1 MFIVYK
7 TTNRITSEYYI
18 GVHKTVDPIFDGYFG
33 SGRRILRSVKKYGKD
48 NFVRTTLYEYDDPDE
63 KLAFDKEQEILCHL
77 LNDPLCLNLGPG
89 GKGGSNFK
97 GHKHRED
104 TKQLL
109 RDKAK
114 HRLPTEVTEEH
125 KEKARSSRLAKNNGS
140 WFSPESLEK
149 IAQKSNKDG
158 KPEVREQISQTLS
171 RYYAIEENRIR
182 QSQILKKAYSNPEIR
197 QKHKIAMQGNNK
209 NKLWMVNNETR
220 HRTRIDPS
228 QKEEYISKG
237 YIEGYKFNAG

>member
-7 TTNRITSEYYI
+7 TTNTITSEYYI
-18 GVHKTVDPIFDGYFG
+18 GVHKTVDQTFDGYFG

-48 NFVRTTLYEYDDPDE
+48 NFVRITLYEYNDSHE
-63 KLAFDKEQEILCHL
+63 KMAFDKEQEILCEL

-97 GHKHRED
+97 GHKHSAD

-109 RDKAK
+109 REKAK
-114 HRLPTEVTEEH
+114 QHPPTKVTEEH
-125 KEKARSSRLAKNNGS
+125 KARARAARLAKNNGS
-140 WFSPESLEK
+140 WFSPESLAK
-149 IAQKSNKDG
+149 IAQKSKKDD
-158 KPEVREQISQTLS
+158 KPELREQISQTLS
-171 RYYAIEENRIR
+171 KYYAIDENRTR

-220 HRTRIDPS
+220 HRTRIDPCK
-228 QKEEYISKG
+228 KEEYISQG